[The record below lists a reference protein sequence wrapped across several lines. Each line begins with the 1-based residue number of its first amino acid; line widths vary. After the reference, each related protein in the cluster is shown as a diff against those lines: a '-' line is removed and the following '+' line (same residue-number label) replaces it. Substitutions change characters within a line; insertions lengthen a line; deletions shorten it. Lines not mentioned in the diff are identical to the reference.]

1 MRSVGRHTGER
12 AAEVKKV
19 DTGFPRRKILLLALG
34 VTGTLVAWGVLVYAA
49 IDFGQEARSGEPTAW
64 VMLTLTTLGAAACLF
79 VTCSSVRGF
88 CRCSRRAADH
98 STSDS
103 CSTFDSSDSS
113 AAGSAAG
120 RAPGDAPL
128 ARFLPVVRLAAP
140 ELSSARR
147 SVR

>member
-79 VTCSSVRGF
+79 VTLLLGARILPLFQEGPLTTPPSTPATPSTPPIPPRPVRPPGGH
-88 CRCSRRAADH
+88 RATRR
-98 STSDS
+98 
-103 CSTFDSSDSS
+103 
-113 AAGSAAG
+113 
-120 RAPGDAPL
+120 
-128 ARFLPVVRLAAP
+128 
-140 ELSSARR
+140 
-147 SVR
+147 

>member
-64 VMLTLTTLGAAACLF
+64 VLLTLTTLGAAACLF
-79 VTCSSVRGF
+79 VTLLLGARVLPLFQAG
-88 CRCSRRAADH
+88 AQTTEP
-98 STSDS
+98 STL
-103 CSTFDSSDSS
+103 
-113 AAGSAAG
+113 
-120 RAPGDAPL
+120 RAPPSPANPPRP
-128 ARFLPVVRLAAP
+128 ARPVRPPGGHRAT
-140 ELSSARR
+140 RR
-147 SVR
+147 